1 MTKNILLFILGCIPV
16 RIILVLI
23 AIYINKEYLPYYGLL
38 LLGPALG
45 FLYLYFSNSRLNAI
59 EAGGNTWWANVRI
72 VHGLLYLTAAFYA
85 YYQNRNAW
93 IPLIIDVI
101 FGLILFI
108 QKRFLH
114 NIS

>member
-72 VHGLLYLTAAFYA
+72 VHGLLYLTAAILAFQKTPLA
-85 YYQNRNAW
+85 S
-93 IPLIIDVI
+93 IPLGLDVI
-101 FGLILFI
+101 IGLSLFI
-108 QKRFLH
+108 NRHF
-114 NIS
+114 IV